1 MPQSSNPFDQFDKPK
16 AAANPFDQFDQKAA
30 APAQP
35 VPDYDYEGFK
45 ASGKAQAANGHYPDT
60 FKLPNHMTFSS
71 ESKYSKPGQEGGKWS
86 QVDDKWHYAPSEW
99 NLKQHSAEDMQAY
112 FKKTEPD
119 SVLDLPKN
127 PFDQFDKP
135 AAAGN
140 PFDQFDKP
148 SNNEQDTLAAGA
160 RGMIRGIIPAAA
172 GLYAVLHS
180 LGLLNSDLDDFCK
193 DNSKIYGHINHL
205 ASSHIS
211 LSTGSLGHGLP
222 FGVGIALA
230 NKLKKSNSKVFVV
243 ISDGELNEGTT
254 WESALFAGHHS
265 LSNLVVVIDRNRIQS
280 LGFTEDTLK
289 LDPIDEKWQSFGWNT
304 VEIDGHNYGEIL
316 DAAILETTKPLC
328 VVANTIKGKGVTY
341 MENTT
346 SKMI

>member
-1 MPQSSNPFDQFDKPK
+1 MLPDLHTSIRDLSTEIAIKSRAKAVRITSQAKSSHI
-16 AAANPFDQFDQKAA
+16 
-30 APAQP
+30 
-35 VPDYDYEGFK
+35 
-45 ASGKAQAANGHYPDT
+45 ASC
-60 FKLPNHMTFSS
+60 FS
-71 ESKYSKPGQEGGKWS
+71 
-86 QVDDKWHYAPSEW
+86 VIDI
-99 NLKQHSAEDMQAY
+99 L
-112 FKKTEPD
+112 
-119 SVLDLPKN
+119 SVLFTMK
-127 PFDQFDKP
+127 Q
-135 AAAGN
+135 A
-140 PFDQFDKP
+140 
-148 SNNEQDTLAAGA
+148 SNSHSKDD
-160 RGMIRGIIPAAA
+160 IILSKGHAAA

-341 MENTT
+341 MENTIEWHYK
-346 SKMI
+346 SANEDELKDAINQIERGLS